1 MERGMFMYSGDPV
14 SVIAQQ
20 EHRDF
25 YLFLKKAVLDDLRA
39 KNLLTDL
46 EYACCTEM
54 IEESQR
60 VENA

>member
-1 MERGMFMYSGDPV
+1 MFIYSGDPV

-39 KNLLTDL
+39 KNMLTDL
-46 EYACCTEM
+46 EYVWCTEM

>member
-1 MERGMFMYSGDPV
+1 MFIYSGDPV
-14 SVIAQQ
+14 SVVAQQ

-46 EYACCTEM
+46 EYVCCTEM

-60 VENA
+60 AENA